1 LTEISDLLTDLLLR
15 IKGTSVVGVEVQ
27 HEEVEIKINRFD
39 SSVENKDE
47 GSGVNTVKIS
57 PDLAKGTIEVESP
70 ITGVFYRSSTP
81 GDPPFV
87 DVGDE
92 ITVGQVIGLVE
103 AMKIFNEVVSDK
115 GGVIQEI
122 LVEDSTDVRAGMS
135 ILKLRPHGN
144 EQHNGR

>member
-1 LTEISDLLTDLLLR
+1 MTEISDLLADLLLR
-15 IKGTSVVGVEVQ
+15 IKDTSVVGVEVQ
-27 HEEVEIKINRFD
+27 HEEVEIKINRFEPGLA
-39 SSVENKDE
+39 SGQE
-47 GSGVNTVKIS
+47 GSSANTVKINS
-57 PDLAKGTIEVESP
+57 NVAEAVIEVEAP
-70 ITGVFYRSSTP
+70 LTGVFYRSSTP

-115 GGVIQEI
+115 NGVIQEI
-122 LVEDSTDVRAGMS
+122 LVEDSSDVRSGMP

-144 EQHNGR
+144 GQHNGK